1 MRRTWRPQPIVH
13 QPLEVT
19 MGSKFAAFT
28 HQPDKQD
35 RYIPGQVAYEDESIL
50 RAVYADGVR
59 CHGRPLQTGSLG
71 KQESLWSL
79 CCRVTWKLS
88 RRTGSQP
95 GWNTG

>member
-50 RAVYADGVR
+50 RAVYADGVSVVMAAPCKQAASENR
-59 CHGRPLQTGSLG
+59 SRSGRSVA
-71 KQESLWSL
+71 E
-79 CCRVTWKLS
+79 
-88 RRTGSQP
+88 
-95 GWNTG
+95 